1 VTVVTYGP
9 KRAVEAVPHHPQQR
23 CDGYDEEGSVVT
35 IADVA
40 AHAGVGAG
48 TVSRVLNDSPRV
60 SAATRARVLAAIELL
75 DYRPNPLARGL
86 STGRCQTLGVVVP
99 FFTHASAVERL
110 RGVAAALDGSRYDLV
125 LFNVESTVH
134 RDEHFATLTRR
145 DRADGLLIMSL
156 PPPPTSLHRLA
167 TSGVPIVLLDAE
179 APDVPAVVTDDV
191 AGGRLATQHLLDLG
205 HERIAFIGD
214 DPANPLGFVAGTA
227 REEGYRLTL
236 ADAGVPI
243 PSGYVCHGPHV
254 RDVAR
259 RLADALIT
267 RSDPPTAI
275 FASSD
280 TQAIG
285 ALEAVRGA
293 GLEVPRDV
301 SVVGFDD
308 VEVSGYVGL
317 TTVRQPLFESG
328 SLAATLLL
336 GLLDDDEVPSPLVHR
351 LDLELVERSTTA
363 PPKTSAHAV
372 GGAANMKKIVREDR

>member
-1 VTVVTYGP
+1 V
-9 KRAVEAVPHHPQQR
+9 A
-23 CDGYDEEGSVVT
+23 T

-40 AHAGVGAG
+40 ALAGVGAS

-60 SAATRARVLAAIELL
+60 SEATRARVLEAIEVL
-75 DYRPNPLARGL
+75 DYRPNPLARAL
-86 STGRCQTLGVVVP
+86 SRGRCQTLGVVVP

-145 DRADGLLIMSL
+145 DRADGLIVMSL
-156 PPPPTSLHRLA
+156 PVPPTSLDRLA
-167 TSGVPIVLLDAE
+167 TSGVPVVLLDAE
-179 APDVPAVVTDDV
+179 APGLPAVVTDDA
-191 AGGRLATQHLLDLG
+191 AGGRMAAQHLIDLG

-214 DPANPLGFVAGTA
+214 DPANPLGFVAGTS
-227 REEGYRLTL
+227 REEGYRRTM
-236 ADAGVPI
+236 ADAGLEI
-243 PSGYVCHGPHV
+243 PPGYVCHGPHV

-259 RLADALIT
+259 HLVGELIG
-267 RSDPPTAI
+267 RPDPPTAI

-280 TQAIG
+280 TQALG
-285 ALEAVRGA
+285 ALEAVRAA
-293 GLEVPRDV
+293 GLRVPADV

-336 GLLDDDEVPSPLVHR
+336 GLLDDGEVPSPLVHR
-351 LDLELVERSTTA
+351 LDLDLVVRSTTA
-363 PPKTSAHAV
+363 PPKTSARAT
-372 GGAANMKKIVREDR
+372 GEPARMKRTVREDR

>member
-1 VTVVTYGP
+1 MVRANSW
-9 KRAVEAVPHHPQQR
+9 KRFHTLAPTERRRAHR
-23 CDGYDEEGSVVT
+23 EGNVVT

-48 TVSRVLNDSPRV
+48 TVSRVLNNSPRV
-60 SAATRARVLAAIELL
+60 SEATRARVLAAIELL

-125 LFNVESTVH
+125 LFNVESPVH
-134 RDEHFATLTRR
+134 RDEHLATLTRR

-156 PPPPTSLHRLA
+156 PPPATSLHRLA
-167 TSGVPIVLLDAE
+167 ASGVPIVLLDASG
-179 APDVPAVVTDDV
+179 PGVPAVVTDDV
-191 AGGRLATQHLLDLG
+191 AGGRLATQHLIDLG

-214 DPANPLGFVAGTA
+214 DHDNPLGFTAGRC
-227 REEGYRLTL
+227 REDGYRHTMF
-236 ADAGVPI
+236 DAGLPI
-243 PSGYVCHGPHV
+243 PPGYVRHGPHV
-254 RDVAR
+254 RAVAR
-259 RLADALIT
+259 QLAHELVS
-267 RSDPPTAI
+267 RPDPPTAI

-280 TQAIG
+280 TQAVG
-285 ALEAVRGA
+285 ALQAVRAA
-293 GLEVPRDV
+293 GLRVPDEV

-308 VEVSGYVGL
+308 IEVSGYVGL
-317 TTVRQPLFESG
+317 TTVRQPLVESG

-336 GLLDDDEVPSPLVHR
+336 DLLDGGDPPSPLVHH

-363 PPKTSAHAV
+363 PPKPTSSTRDAGA
-372 GGAANMKKIVREDR
+372 AANMKQTVTEDR

>member
-1 VTVVTYGP
+1 M
-9 KRAVEAVPHHPQQR
+9 
-23 CDGYDEEGSVVT
+23 VT

-60 SAATRARVLAAIELL
+60 SEATRARVLAAIQVL

-86 STGRCQTLGVVVP
+86 STGRCQTLGVMVP

-125 LFNVESTVH
+125 LFNVETTVH
-134 RDEHFATLTRR
+134 RDEHLATLTRR

-156 PPPPTSLHRLA
+156 LPPPASLDRLT

-179 APDVPAVVTDDV
+179 APGMPAVVTDDV
-191 AGGRLATQHLLDLG
+191 AGGRLATQHLVDLG

-214 DPANPLGFVAGTA
+214 DPDNPLGFVAGSS
-227 REEGYRLTL
+227 REEGYRRTM
-236 ADAGVPI
+236 ADGGLVI
-243 PSGYVCHGPHV
+243 PEGYVRHGPHV
-254 RDVAR
+254 REVAR
-259 RLADALIT
+259 RLAAELIA
-267 RSDPPTAI
+267 RPDRPTAI

-285 ALEAVRGA
+285 VLEAVRAA
-293 GLEVPRDV
+293 GLGVPEDV

-308 VEVSGYVGL
+308 VEVSAYVGL

-328 SLAATLLL
+328 SLAATMLL
-336 GLLDDDEVPSPLVHR
+336 GMVGDDEVPSPLVRR
-351 LDLELVERSTTA
+351 LDLDLVERSTTS
-363 PPKTSAHAV
+363 PPKTEMSVGASARPTRA
-372 GGAANMKKIVREDR
+372 KKPVREDR

>member
-1 VTVVTYGP
+1 
-9 KRAVEAVPHHPQQR
+9 
-23 CDGYDEEGSVVT
+23 VVT

-60 SAATRARVLAAIELL
+60 SETTRARVLAAIADL

-86 STGRCQTLGVVVP
+86 SRGRCQTLGVVVP

-156 PPPPTSLHRLA
+156 PVPPHSLDRLA

-179 APDVPAVVTDDV
+179 APGMPAVVTNDV
-191 AGGRLATQHLLDLG
+191 AGGRLATQHLIDLG

-214 DPANPLGFVAGTA
+214 DPANPLGFVAGTS
-227 REEGYRLTL
+227 REEGYRQTM
-236 ADAGVPI
+236 ANAGLEI
-243 PSGYVCHGPHV
+243 PPGFICHGPHV
-254 RDVAR
+254 RGVAR
-259 RLADALIT
+259 CLADGLIG
-267 RSDPPTAI
+267 RPDPPTAI

-280 TQAIG
+280 TQAFG
-285 ALEAVRGA
+285 ALEAVRDA
-293 GLEVPRDV
+293 GLRVPDDV

-317 TTVRQPLFESG
+317 TTVHQPLFESG
-328 SLAATLLL
+328 TLAASLLL
-336 GLLDDDEVPSPLVHR
+336 GLLDDDEVPSPLVRR

-363 PPKTSAHAV
+363 PPKPRTSARV
-372 GGAANMKKIVREDR
+372 TGGNANMKKTAREDR